1 MTMWDVMTW
10 DALADARHTDAMTQ
24 WEEVLGEV
32 TLQGDARGRLVDQA
46 ERRFG
51 RRMIGGVDGD
61 EWLEDLARAAGAA
74 WVEWGDYVYRL
85 AEAIKT
91 TTPSAVSVTVQQTAG
106 GTDASTGEDTGR
118 SSATSSSVVSDGE
131 VRTET
136 ETLPESVAATSTP
149 YLSGRT
155 RQNSDDDISKSE
167 DSGETSHSSRSSTT
181 YGRTDRTET
190 VAGTV
195 PEIIEAQAKAYRS
208 AIDRYLD
215 RLEPY
220 FLGMW

>member
-91 TTPSAVSVTVQQTAG
+91 TTPSAVSITVQQTAG
-106 GTDASTGEDTGR
+106 GTDTTSGEDSGQ
-118 SSATSSSVVSDGE
+118 TSGTTSTVTAAGE

-136 ETLPESVAATSTP
+136 ETMPESVVATSTP

-155 RQNSDDDISKSE
+155 RQNSDDDLSKSE
-167 DSGETSHSSRSSTT
+167 DTGRSSSTSKSST
-181 YGRTDRTET
+181 AYGRTDRTET